1 MKLSVSWCLIL
12 TKRWLLNGYPNSISD
27 DQQENYILLDV
38 GWEGKKHIHDCIIH
52 VEMKDDKIWIHCDGT
67 EDGVAT
73 ELMEAGIPKEH
84 IVLAFHHPK
93 ERPYTGFAVAW
104 NDGRKAA
111 NFEFTRIVGP

>member
-1 MKLSVSWCLIL
+1 MDTQTQYQNLI
-12 TKRWLLNGYPNSISD
+12 KNILLDHAQYRPAGEID
-27 DQQENYILLDV
+27 TRVVVDELQENYLLLDI

-52 VEMKDDKIWIHCDGT
+52 LEMKNDKIWIHCDGT

-93 ERPYTGFAVAW
+93 ERPYTGFAVA
-104 NDGRKAA
+104 
-111 NFEFTRIVGP
+111 